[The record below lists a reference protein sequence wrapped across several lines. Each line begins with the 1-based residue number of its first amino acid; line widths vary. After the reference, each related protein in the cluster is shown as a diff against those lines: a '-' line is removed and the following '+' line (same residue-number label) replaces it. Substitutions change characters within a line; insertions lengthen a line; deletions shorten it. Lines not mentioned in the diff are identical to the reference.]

1 MEIPFRLAILLMF
14 LATMSIASYHRL
26 QAAKTGERFDRRQE
40 GIWLAIALR
49 LAGLLTWVATV
60 LYLVR
65 PQAIAVC
72 QLDLPEWLRWSG
84 GVFGIAGVLLMYW
97 TLANLG
103 KNLTDT
109 VSTRRD
115 ATLITSGP
123 YRWVRHP
130 FYVTAALLMLA
141 AALLSANLLIAVSGA
156 MVILLLALRTPKEEQ
171 RLIDRFGD
179 DYRQYMAQTGRF
191 LPKLGRQAKQI

>member
-1 MEIPFRLAILLMF
+1 ML
-14 LATMSIASYHRL
+14 LATMVIGSYHRL
-26 QAAKTGERFDRRQE
+26 QAAKTGERFDRRLE
-40 GIWLAIALR
+40 GPCLAIALR
-49 LAGLLTWVATV
+49 LAGFLTWVATL

-65 PQAIAVC
+65 PQIIAVG
-72 QLDLPEWLRWSG
+72 QFVLPDWLRWSG
-84 GVFGIAGVLLMYW
+84 VGFGAAGVLLMAW
-97 TLANLG
+97 TLVNLG

-141 AALLSANLLIAVSGA
+141 AALLSANALIASAGLA
-156 MVILLLALRTPKEEQ
+156 VIVLLVLRTPKEEQ
-171 RLIDRFGD
+171 KLVDKFGD
-179 DYRQYMAQTGRF
+179 DYREYMARTGRF
-191 LPKLGRQAKQI
+191 FPKLGS

>member
-1 MEIPFRLAILLMF
+1 MLLMF
-14 LATMSIASYHRL
+14 LATMSIASYHRV

-49 LAGLLTWVATV
+49 LVGLLTWGATA
-60 LYLVR
+60 LYLIR
-65 PQAIAVC
+65 PQSIAVG
-72 QLDLPEWLRWSG
+72 QLALPEWLRWSG
-84 GVFGIAGVLLMYW
+84 GVFGSAGVLLMYW
-97 TLANLG
+97 TLVNLG

-115 ATLITSGP
+115 ATLVTNGP

-141 AALLSANLLIAVSGA
+141 AALLSANLFIAGA
-156 MVILLLALRTPKEEQ
+156 GGAVIALLVLRTPKEEQ
-171 RLIDRFGD
+171 RLVDKFGD
-179 DYRQYMAQTGRF
+179 DYRQYMARTGRF
-191 LPKLGRQAKQI
+191 FPRLGS

>member
-1 MEIPFRLAILLMF
+1 MPAEIPFRFAILLML
-14 LATMSIASYHRL
+14 LATMSIGSYYRL

-49 LAGLLTWVATV
+49 LAGLLTWLATV
-60 LYLVR
+60 LYLIR
-65 PQAIAVC
+65 PQAIAVG
-72 QLDLPEWLRWSG
+72 QLVLPEWLRWSG
-84 GVFGIAGVLLMYW
+84 GAFGVAGVLLMYW

-115 ATLITSGP
+115 ATLITRGP

-141 AALLSANLLIAVSGA
+141 AALLSANLLVAGAGATVIA
-156 MVILLLALRTPKEEQ
+156 LLILRTPKEEQ
-171 RLIDRFGD
+171 RLIDKFGD
-179 DYRQYMAQTGRF
+179 DYRQYMARTARF
-191 LPKLGRQAKQI
+191 FPKLRS

>member
-1 MEIPFRLAILLMF
+1 ML
-14 LATMSIASYHRL
+14 LATMSIGSYYRL

-49 LAGLLTWVATV
+49 LAGLLTWLATV
-60 LYLVR
+60 FYLIR
-65 PQAIAVC
+65 PQAIAVGH
-72 QLDLPEWLRWSG
+72 LVLPDWLRWSG
-84 GVFGIAGVLLMYW
+84 GVFGVAGVLLMYW

-115 ATLITSGP
+115 ATLITRGP
-123 YRWVRHP
+123 YCWVRHP

-141 AALLSANLLIAVSGA
+141 AALLSANLLIAASGA
-156 MVILLLALRTPKEEQ
+156 MVILLLALRTPREEQ
-171 RLIDRFGD
+171 RLIDKFGD

-191 LPKLGRQAKQI
+191 FPKLRS